1 MDLAGP
7 AMLRIYHA
15 PGTRSVR
22 PLWVCFELGLNVEIA
37 PVDFSPAYRNTPE
50 WRAIS
55 PAGKLP
61 ALTDGALTMF
71 ESGAMVDYILD
82 RYGEGRLRPPA
93 GTAERALCQQWCWFS
108 EATLLRPLGLAALL
122 RDPPEAVV
130 AAALAKA
137 QEAIGVVDAAL
148 AGHTHMLGAEFTA
161 ADIMMGY
168 ALAFLDH
175 LKLLDG
181 AAHRNVVAYLA
192 HLKTREAFQRAL
204 ST

>member
-1 MDLAGP
+1 
-7 AMLRIYHA
+7 MLRIYHA

-22 PLWVCFELGLNVEIA
+22 PIWAACELGLQFEIA
-37 PVDFSPAYRNTPE
+37 PVDFSAAYRDTPE

-61 ALTDGALTMF
+61 ALTDGELTLF

-93 GTAERALCQQWCWFS
+93 GTAARALCQQWCWFS

-137 QEAIGVVDAAL
+137 REAIGVVDSAL
-148 AGHTHMLGAEFTA
+148 AGRAYMLGDAFTA

-168 ALAFLDH
+168 SLAFLDH

-181 AAHRNVVAYLA
+181 DAHRNGVAYLA
-192 HLKTREAFQRAL
+192 RLKTREAFQRAL
-204 ST
+204 NA